1 MDFWM
6 LMSRLIAIFYTA
18 FLFVSADRP
27 YTPYA
32 VLFLLLYLSLGI
44 AVCMIRPPAWRRG
57 ITLMT
62 LALTA
67 WLSALG
73 HPAFLFLLPPAI
85 FAVLAEY
92 PVHRYVFCL
101 LVFLPFLFIPYGD
114 LPTYIVM
121 TLFCL
126 AIFVLAARSSDRL
139 KNMKS
144 SQTACAQALKN

>member
-1 MDFWM
+1 M
-6 LMSRLIAIFYTA
+6 
-18 FLFVSADRP
+18 FVSADRP

-32 VLFLLLYLSLGI
+32 VLFLFALSVFGHCGLHDQAARLEARDHPHDAGI
-44 AVCMIRPPAWRRG
+44 DRLAFRLRPSG
-57 ITLMT
+57 VSI
-62 LALTA
+62 
-67 WLSALG
+67 S
-73 HPAFLFLLPPAI
+73 LPPAI

-101 LVFLPFLFIPYGD
+101 LVFLPFLFISYGD

-144 SQTACAQALKN
+144 SQTICAQALKN